1 MAMIEW
7 ISQNANTAAVF
18 VAVVSVL
25 IAALSVL
32 LSFCSNRQN
41 RKQYQESIYPQL
53 SMSLVEYNS

>member
-1 MAMIEW
+1 MPMIEW

-41 RKQYQESIYPQL
+41 RKQYQESIYR
-53 SMSLVEYNS
+53 S